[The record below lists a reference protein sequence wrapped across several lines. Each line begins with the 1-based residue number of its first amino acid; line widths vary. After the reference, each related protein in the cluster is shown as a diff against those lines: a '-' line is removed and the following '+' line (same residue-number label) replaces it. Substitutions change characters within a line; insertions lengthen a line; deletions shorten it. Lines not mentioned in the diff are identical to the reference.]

1 MKARILL
8 VDDHSLLRSGL
19 AAILKNHTSEWELFE
34 ATDGE
39 DSIKKASLLHP
50 DLILMDYSMPRL
62 DGVQAAAEIKRKFPE
77 IKIIMVSM
85 ELTEEVVIQ
94 AMVAGVK
101 GFIPKDSPEP
111 ELLAA
116 IHEVLRGRYHL
127 TGRILEIAHKQS
139 EVRKRPSDSLIR
151 IFSRR
156 ETDVLRLVVE
166 GMTSVEIAAKLNIS
180 KRTVDH
186 HRSNLLAKSGTN
198 TQAAL
203 IRFALKTNSVEN

>member
-8 VDDHSLLRSGL
+8 ADDHSLLRKGL
-19 AAILKNHTSEWELFE
+19 ASILKHHNSEWELFE

-39 DSIKKASLLHP
+39 DAIKKAGLLRP
-50 DLILMDYSMPRL
+50 DLILMDHIMPVL
-62 DGVQAAAEIKRKFPE
+62 DGVHAAIEIRRKFPE

-85 ELTEEVVIQ
+85 DVTEEVIIQ

-116 IHEVLRGRYHL
+116 IHEVLRGKYHL
-127 TGRILEIAHKQS
+127 TGRIMEIAQRQS
-139 EVRKRPSDSLIR
+139 EIRKHPPNTPDR

-166 GMTSVEIAAKLNIS
+166 GLTSIEIAEKLNIS

-203 IRFALKTNSVEN
+203 IRFALKTNSL

>member
-8 VDDHSLLRSGL
+8 ADDHSLLRKGL
-19 AAILKNHTSEWELFE
+19 ASILKHHNSEWELFE

-39 DSIKKASLLHP
+39 DAIKKAGLLRP
-50 DLILMDYSMPRL
+50 DLILMDHIMPVL
-62 DGVQAAAEIKRKFPE
+62 DGVQATIEIRRKFPE

-85 ELTEEVVIQ
+85 DVTEEVIIQ

-116 IHEVLRGRYHL
+116 IHEVLRGKYHL
-127 TGRILEIAHKQS
+127 TGRIMEIAQRQS
-139 EVRKRPSDSLIR
+139 EIRKHPPNTPDR

-166 GMTSVEIAAKLNIS
+166 GLTSIEIAEKLNIS

-203 IRFALKTNSVEN
+203 IRFALKTNSL

>member
-8 VDDHSLLRSGL
+8 ADDHSLLRKGL
-19 AAILKNHTSEWELFE
+19 ASILKHHNSEWELFE

-39 DSIKKASLLHP
+39 DAIKKAGLLRP
-50 DLILMDYSMPRL
+50 DLILMDHIMPVL
-62 DGVQAAAEIKRKFPE
+62 DGVQATIEIRRKFPE

-85 ELTEEVVIQ
+85 DVTEEVIIQ

-116 IHEVLRGRYHL
+116 IHEVLRGKYHL
-127 TGRILEIAHKQS
+127 TGRILEIAQRQS
-139 EVRKRPSDSLIR
+139 EIRKHPPNTPDR

-166 GMTSVEIAAKLNIS
+166 GLTSIEIAEKLNIS

-203 IRFALKTNSVEN
+203 IRFALKTNSL

>member
-8 VDDHSLLRSGL
+8 ADDHSLLRKGL
-19 AAILKNHTSEWELFE
+19 ASILKHHNSEWELFE

-39 DSIKKASLLHP
+39 DAIKKAGLLRP
-50 DLILMDYSMPRL
+50 DLILMDHIMPVL
-62 DGVQAAAEIKRKFPE
+62 DGVHAAIEIRRKFPE

-85 ELTEEVVIQ
+85 DVTEEVIIQ

-116 IHEVLRGRYHL
+116 IHEVLRGKYHL
-127 TGRILEIAHKQS
+127 TGRILEIAQRQS
-139 EVRKRPSDSLIR
+139 EIRKHPPNTPDR

-166 GMTSVEIAAKLNIS
+166 GLTSVEIAEKLSIS

-203 IRFALKTNSVEN
+203 IRFALKTNSL

>member
-8 VDDHSLLRSGL
+8 ADDHSLLRKGL
-19 AAILKNHTSEWELFE
+19 ASILKHHNSEWELFE

-39 DSIKKASLLHP
+39 DAIKKAGLLRP
-50 DLILMDYSMPRL
+50 DLILMDHIMPVL
-62 DGVQAAAEIKRKFPE
+62 DGVHAAIEIRRKFPE

-85 ELTEEVVIQ
+85 DVTEEVIIQ

-116 IHEVLRGRYHL
+116 IHEVLRGKYHL
-127 TGRILEIAHKQS
+127 TGRILEIAQRQS
-139 EVRKRPSDSLIR
+139 EIRKHPPNTPDR

-166 GMTSVEIAAKLNIS
+166 GLTSVEIAEKLSIS

-203 IRFALKTNSVEN
+203 IRFALKTNSV

>member
-8 VDDHSLLRSGL
+8 ADDHSLLRKGL
-19 AAILKNHTSEWELFE
+19 ASILKHHNSEWELFE

-39 DSIKKASLLHP
+39 DAIKKAGLLRP
-50 DLILMDYSMPRL
+50 DLILMDYNMPVL
-62 DGVQAAAEIKRKFPE
+62 DGIQATIEIRRKFPE

-85 ELTEEVVIQ
+85 DMTEEVVIQ
-94 AMVAGVK
+94 GMMAGVK

-116 IHEVLRGRYHL
+116 IHEVLRGKYHL
-127 TGRILEIAHKQS
+127 TGRILEIAQRQS
-139 EVRKRPSDSLIR
+139 EIRKHPPNTPDR

-166 GMTSVEIAAKLNIS
+166 GMTSVEIAGKLNIS

-203 IRFALKTNSVEN
+203 IRFALKTNSV